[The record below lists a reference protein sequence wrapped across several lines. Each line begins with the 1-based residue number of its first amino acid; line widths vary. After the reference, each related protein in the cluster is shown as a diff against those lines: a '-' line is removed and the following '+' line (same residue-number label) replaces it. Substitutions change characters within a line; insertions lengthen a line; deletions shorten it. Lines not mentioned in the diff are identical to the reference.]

1 MYLIH
6 YSTSILFKESISIFL
21 NTPHDIFKKVSN
33 SKVLKG

>member
-6 YSTSILFKESISIFL
+6 YNTSILFKESISIFL
-21 NTPHDIFKKVSN
+21 NTHDIFKKVSN